1 MEFDK
6 FFSAAGSR
14 LKSSKIREL
23 MKLAGDPEIISMGGG
38 LPDAEHF
45 PFEEIRKIIDSWD
58 GVKRTAAL
66 QYGATGGY
74 GPLVEQIAEYVSA
87 SGVQT
92 HGQAILPTTGAQQ
105 AIQLLTRVFC
115 DPGDTVLVEL
125 PTFIGAVAVFIGYG
139 ADPVGLLMDDQGLV
153 PGELEE
159 KITGLREQN
168 RSPKF
173 LYTNPTFQNP
183 TGITMSQSRRDEIY
197 SLCSRYDVPII
208 EDDPY
213 YELYFEGGPEDYR
226 SLKARDKDDR
236 VIRIGT
242 FSKILSPGLRLG
254 WILGPPDVV
263 SRCELAKQSE
273 DACSSSFSQVV
284 AADYLAAG
292 YVNQYTAKMRPIYSS
307 KCRLMLDC
315 LQKEMPEGVS
325 WSHPAG
331 GFFTWLTLPGHMDSE
346 KLLLESI
353 KHKVAFVTG
362 SPFHVD
368 GGGRNKLRLA
378 FSNSSLEQIEEG
390 VKRLA
395 GAVRS
400 ML

>member
-1 MEFDK
+1 MEFDR
-6 FFSAAGSR
+6 FFSAGGSR

-23 MKLAGDPEIISMGGG
+23 MKLSGDPEIISMAGGS
-38 LPDAEHF
+38 PDAGHF

-58 GVKRTAAL
+58 AAKKAAAL
-66 QYGATGGY
+66 QYGATSGY
-74 GPLVEQIAEYVSA
+74 APLVEQIAGYVSA
-87 SGVQT
+87 SGVKT
-92 HGQAILPTTGAQQ
+92 RGQAILPTTGAQQ

-139 ADPVGLLMDDQGLV
+139 AEPAGILMDDQGLI

-159 KITGLREQN
+159 KITALREQGCP
-168 RSPKF
+168 PKF

-183 TGITMSQSRRDEIY
+183 SGITMTQSRRDEIY
-197 SLCSRYDVPII
+197 SLCSRYELPVI

-213 YELYFEGGPEDYR
+213 YELYFEGSPEDYR
-226 SLKARDKDDR
+226 SLKARDTEGR

-254 WILGPPDVV
+254 WMLGPPEVV
-263 SRCELAKQSE
+263 VRCETAKQSE

-292 YVNQYTAKMRPIYSS
+292 YVNQYTAKMRPIYSG

-315 LQKEMPEGVS
+315 LRKEMPQGVS

-331 GFFTWLTLPGHMDSE
+331 GFFTWLTLPGHLDSE
-346 KLLLESI
+346 KLLVESI
-353 KHKVAFVTG
+353 KNKVAFVTG

-378 FSNSSLEQIEEG
+378 FSNSSPEQIEEG

-395 GAVRS
+395 GVTRS